1 MCTAIEEITRFNTLE
16 INEDLDTTLG
26 EYLNKGKYGSIYI
39 AARDTNVV
47 WKVQNTSND
56 KRVTREANA
65 LNMVSGHSHIIQI
78 RCFLT
83 NSVDLRICMDRIRG
97 KELFDEVV
105 DGTLSVENI
114 HTITHQLI
122 SAISF
127 IHSKGVVHRD
137 IKCENVM
144 IERIGQSVRAVL
156 IDFGEAK
163 LVDVNT
169 LMHSNVGSPSYI
181 PYEIACGR
189 SYTSKC
195 DIWSFGVTIY
205 IMWFMVFPFSN
216 NTDIQN
222 MHYQDEDSA
231 FENSQGFASGHLKAY
246 RGDVPSS
253 ILTLFKNHIF
263 VPEEK
268 RFDSVQL
275 FGYFK
280 QNTDVVIREKNI
292 QLFSLKEPTMFTL

>member
-1 MCTAIEEITRFNTLE
+1 MCTAIEEFDKNKEVNTT
-16 INEDLDTTLG
+16 IG
-26 EYLNKGKYGSIYI
+26 KYLNKGKYGSIYI
-39 AARDTNVV
+39 ADGNTNLV
-47 WKVQNTSND
+47 WKVQNTKRD

-65 LNMVSGHSHIIQI
+65 LAMVSGHSHIVQI

-83 NSVDLRICMDRIRG
+83 NQVDLRICMNRVHG

-105 DGTLSVENI
+105 DGTLSVANI
-114 HTITHQLI
+114 HTITHQLT

-181 PYEIACGR
+181 SYEIAHGF

-205 IMWFMVFPFSN
+205 TMWFMVFPFSN

-222 MHYQDEDSA
+222 RHYQDEDSA
-231 FENSQGFASGHLKAY
+231 FENSQGFASGYLNAY

-253 ILTLFKNHIF
+253 ILTLFKKHIF

-275 FGYFK
+275 LGYFK
-280 QNTDVVIREKNI
+280 QNTDIVIREKNMLDI
-292 QLFSLKEPTMFTL
+292 QLFPPKEQTIFTL